1 MIMIRFFR
9 HYFEKIKMRR
19 NAFDFSWMEN
29 QKNVYLLRI
38 KKNETYN
45 NQLILQTMRNLL
57 IFILTIFS
65 LGTSAQLKV
74 YNDGSMTL
82 DRDTLNVGTRFTVGQ
97 TVSLPTNLIGL
108 SSNNMGILSH
118 IVAQANKYNY
128 GVAGSAVSS
137 TITTGRSFGVYGVA
151 GNCTSGYN
159 YGVAGTLFGT
169 ANGAAVFGSIMKPT
183 GSLIPG
189 KYAGYFDVDVVVSG
203 TATITSLNTPS
214 DIRIKENIE
223 YVGNNEGRAD
233 IHSRMMDV
241 HVISYNLKKSAPE
254 TDDTVTTT
262 VEDDRPSKTFY
273 GVSAQELREL
283 FPDLVEE
290 GQDGYLAVNY
300 IELIPMLICSV
311 QELSGEVDRLRK
323 ELDAKEDAQ
332 HDNGDTENSNL
343 LRECALYQ
351 NTPNPSSSQTVIRYE
366 LPSTATNAYIYILN
380 LQGTLIK
387 QIPINPAVGSVTVSC
402 SDIDAGMYF
411 YSLVVSGQEVDT
423 KKMIIGK

>member
-1 MIMIRFFR
+1 
-9 HYFEKIKMRR
+9 
-19 NAFDFSWMEN
+19 
-29 QKNVYLLRI
+29 
-38 KKNETYN
+38 
-45 NQLILQTMRNLL
+45 MRNLL
-57 IFILTIFS
+57 LFILIFFS

-97 TVSLPTNLIGL
+97 TVSLPSGLIGS
-108 SSNNMGILSH
+108 SSNSMGILSH
-118 IVAQANKYNY
+118 IVAQTNKYNF

-137 TITTGRSFGVYGVA
+137 TLTTGRSYGVYGVA

-189 KYAGYFDVDVVVSG
+189 KYAGYFDGDVVVTG

-214 DIRIKENIE
+214 DIRLKENVE
-223 YVGNNEGRAD
+223 YVGNGEGRAA

-241 HVISYNLKKSAPE
+241 HVISYNLKKPAPE
-254 TDDTVTTT
+254 TGDTVTAT
-262 VEDDRPSKTFY
+262 VEDGSPSKTFY

-290 GQDGYLAVNY
+290 GQDGFLAVNY

-311 QELSGEVDRLRK
+311 QELTGEVDRLRK
-323 ELDAKEDAQ
+323 GLGVKEIER
-332 HDNGDTENSNL
+332 HDGGDSENIDM

-351 NTPNPSSSQTVIRYE
+351 NTPNPSSSQTVIRYR
-366 LPSTATNAYIYILN
+366 LPSTAANAFIYILN

-387 QIPINPAVGSVTVSC
+387 QISVSPSQNSITVSC
-402 SDIDAGMYF
+402 ADLDAGMYF

-423 KKMIIGK
+423 KKMIVAE

>member
-1 MIMIRFFR
+1 M
-9 HYFEKIKMRR
+9 
-19 NAFDFSWMEN
+19 
-29 QKNVYLLRI
+29 
-38 KKNETYN
+38 KK
-45 NQLILQTMRNLL
+45 LFLFLMFIASATMTL
-57 IFILTIFS
+57 
-65 LGTSAQLKV
+65 AQLKV
-74 YNDGSMTL
+74 YSNGSMTL

-108 SSNNMGILSH
+108 SSNNVGILSH

-128 GVAGSAVSS
+128 GIAGSAVSS

-159 YGVAGTLFGT
+159 YGVAGTLYGT

-189 KYAGYFDVDVVVSG
+189 KYAGYFDGDVVVSG

-214 DIRIKENIE
+214 DIRLKENVE
-223 YVGNNEGRAD
+223 YVGRAD

-241 HVISYNLKKSAPE
+241 HVISYNLKKPTPE
-254 TDDTVTTT
+254 TGDTVTAT
-262 VEDDRPSKTFY
+262 VEDESPRKTFY

-311 QELSGEVDRLRK
+311 QELSSEVDRLRK
-323 ELDAKEDAQ
+323 ELDAKEETQ
-332 HDNGDTENSNL
+332 HDGGSDQGDM

-351 NTPNPSSSQTVIRYE
+351 NSPNPSSSQTVISYK
-366 LPSTATNAYIYILN
+366 LPSTATNAFIYIFN

-387 QIPINPAVGSVTVSC
+387 QIPINPAVGNITVSC
-402 SDIDAGMYF
+402 ADLDAGMYF